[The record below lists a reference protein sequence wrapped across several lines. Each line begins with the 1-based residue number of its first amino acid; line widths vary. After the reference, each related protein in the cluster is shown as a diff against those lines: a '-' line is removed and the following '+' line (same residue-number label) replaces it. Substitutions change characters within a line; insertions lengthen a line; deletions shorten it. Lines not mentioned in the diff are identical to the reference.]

1 MTTRRVAGYTVTS
14 RPGEVYLIDDATGR
28 DSNLSIDD
36 AVSLGEA
43 LLLGAREAA
52 RVEGWSPTPA
62 DYLNPDTDPLF
73 RELVF
78 ARLAEKWPIT
88 KLTAD
93 DMASIES
100 EWRALRSRGKED
112 Q

>member
-1 MTTRRVAGYTVTS
+1 MTTRRVAGYTITS
-14 RPGEVYLIDDATGR
+14 KPGKVYVVDDASGR
-28 DSNLSIDD
+28 DSDLSIDD
-36 AVSLGEA
+36 AISLGEA

-62 DYLNPDTDPLF
+62 DYLNPDTDPLY

-88 KLTAD
+88 KLTVD

-100 EWRALRSRGKED
+100 EWRALRSRRED